1 MYTGS
6 GARSQKVGPYWIRR
20 RQVEASLSFAL
31 FSALLTQICPALA
44 LAAST
49 NVEHARKTLPL
60 KFLVRTLP
68 RNDNLKEEDYNQDQE
83 GLE

>member
-1 MYTGS
+1 ME
-6 GARSQKVGPYWIRR
+6 V
-20 RQVEASLSFAL
+20 SLRLAL
-31 FSALLTQICPALA
+31 FTSLLTQICPALA